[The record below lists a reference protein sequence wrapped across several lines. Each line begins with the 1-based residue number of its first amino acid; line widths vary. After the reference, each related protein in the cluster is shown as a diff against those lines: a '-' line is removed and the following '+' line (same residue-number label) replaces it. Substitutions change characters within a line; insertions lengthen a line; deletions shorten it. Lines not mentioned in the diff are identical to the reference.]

1 MLAPEP
7 LACSTNFSF
16 RLMTRSSLQGIRPE
30 DHRQRCPET
39 FVSAMSWYCT
49 LGTGQGVA
57 RASSRFIPLGRSS
70 DPYHATSDPLDKNPT
85 TRQHEVPIGLAD
97 DDVLDEACGAI

>member
-30 DHRQRCPET
+30 DHRQRCPAT

-49 LGTGQGVA
+49 REPTWACLA
-57 RASSRFIPLGRSS
+57 KKRRAVSQHRGSLFS
-70 DPYHATSDPLDKNPT
+70 D
-85 TRQHEVPIGLAD
+85 VPRNAVPDRLAD
-97 DDVLDEACGAI
+97 VRTCGISPLLGGQA